1 MISPVSSA
9 PQAPQA
15 QVHAAVQPSP
25 ALQPARAAAP
35 RPAVTDTVQLSSAAK
50 IQQEAIESPVQ
61 TAKEAASGDRQAK
74 ALLARE
80 AADHASIK

>member
-1 MISPVSSA
+1 MISPVSN
-9 PQAPQA
+9 APQA
-15 QVHAAVQPSP
+15 QAHAAVQPSP
-25 ALQPARAAAP
+25 AAQPARATAP
-35 RPAVTDTVQLSSAAK
+35 RAAVTDTVQLSSAAK